1 MELTRVGVSLSLMR
15 IERSPFSL
23 LRKQEQGW
31 NFLSQG
37 RLPKKELQNWEKKTI
52 QLVWKKKEIHYNM
65 NDDLLSLSLSFRDHQ
80 Q

>member
-1 MELTRVGVSLSLMR
+1 MELTRVGVSLSLVR

-37 RLPKKELQNWEKKTI
+37 RLPKKELQNWEEKTI
-52 QLVWKKKEIHYNM
+52 QLV
-65 NDDLLSLSLSFRDHQ
+65 
-80 Q
+80 